1 MIYNS
6 IIILTSFLPL
16 PYSANTI
23 VLSGPTGCG
32 MTASVYACAAQ
43 LDFKVLELNPTMY
56 RTGKNIFDQVSEAV
70 VSHQVSKTVELN
82 DSKCSVK
89 DVPTPPAPKTE
100 RRDFFSA
107 RKSGS
112 VPKKTSKVEP
122 KKKTVE
128 QVEDEPTKGEIA
140 PTQSKS
146 TTSATATSVDAMS
159 LILFEQ
165 VDISYEE
172 LDRGFFQGMNFYSSV
187 SNSCRRYITKFD
199 FSRPIP
205 AEYDPP
211 PF

>member
-1 MIYNS
+1 MVNKFS
-6 IIILTSFLPL
+6 TSL
-16 PYSANTI
+16 YSANTI

-89 DVPTPPAPKTE
+89 DAPAAPKTE
-100 RRDFFSA
+100 KKDFFSA
-107 RKSGS
+107 RKSGT
-112 VPKKTSKVEP
+112 VPKKTSKVES

-140 PTQSKS
+140 TTQSKS
-146 TTSATATSVDAMS
+146 TMSATSKSATSATATGVDAMS

-172 LDRGFFQGMNFYSSV
+172 LDRGFFQGMNLYSPV
-187 SNSCRRYITKFD
+187 SNCYKR
-199 FSRPIP
+199 
-205 AEYDPP
+205 
-211 PF
+211 